1 MENDRERDGERYCCP
16 CVIDRTVDFPLGGMG
31 HLSILRWIKV
41 YKKSN
46 IFTILEFSN
55 FNIWPINMFLNI
67 FEKVIQMHGLQI
79 CRFHCNPM
87 HTLLGNNSKEE
98 KIYKITGILDFI
110 VYFIQKNITIWKCLN
125 TTLWAFKIDTKSE
138 EKDHLNK

>member
-1 MENDRERDGERYCCP
+1 
-16 CVIDRTVDFPLGGMG
+16 
-31 HLSILRWIKV
+31 
-41 YKKSN
+41 
-46 IFTILEFSN
+46 
-55 FNIWPINMFLNI
+55 MFLNI

-110 VYFIQKNITIWKCLN
+110 VYFIQKTSQYGSVSIPPYELLKL
-125 TTLWAFKIDTKSE
+125 TLSQKKRII
-138 EKDHLNK
+138 